1 MNKYLNVLRLIFYIS
16 VFVGFALVGWFVYMK
31 VNHKRPI
38 TRMRANGQNLPY
50 KVTIIAG
57 EDTISIYNEDER

>member
-1 MNKYLNVLRLIFYIS
+1 MNKYLNILRWVFYLSILTAFGL
-16 VFVGFALVGWFVYMK
+16 VIGFIYLK